1 MDLFGLN
8 QSERLYVSSECP
20 DLTPRIERDGELFP
34 GNSKGNLI
42 AISGDQ
48 KKNRQQSVST
58 FSAFGVFFFE

>member
-42 AISGDQ
+42 AISGAQ
-48 KKNRQQSVST
+48 KKIASK
-58 FSAFGVFFFE
+58 A